1 MDSAYNFKGEIKRK
15 YKTKKN
21 QDDSLKSILF
31 YRGTKRNN
39 FFTDDSGLYF
49 DCNDKKSEEFMRF
62 RSDNKFF
69 DGLNKKAVFEYK
81 KVRSGNSDFLW
92 IKYRTFALKLNQY
105 QDNFNDRKNYFLESF
120 SLVRLWNT
128 SILAAIIIGM
138 MSMSLVY
145 RYLGQGVD
153 AKDETVVKAVAGVSM
168 EQEEEKEISSREE
181 DDKYIVDLAKYLE
194 IEASKDFNRKV
205 KELVKGYPIEHFLP
219 YLLNEDH
226 EVVSFYI
233 AIARKESNWGKRVPV
248 LNGKDCYN
256 YVGYRGKSE
265 KMGTGGHTCFA
276 NREEAVRV
284 VSRRIEELIKKYG
297 RDTAKEMVVWKC
309 GSDCNATGGQA
320 AANKWISDVDT
331 ILKELKKSKK

>member
-1 MDSAYNFKGEIKRK
+1 MDSAYTSRTELKRK
-15 YKTKKN
+15 YEVKKN
-21 QDDSLKSILF
+21 QEEDLKSVLF
-31 YRGTKRNN
+31 YRGNKRHR

-49 DCNDKKSEEFMRF
+49 DCNDQDSAKFVRF

-69 DGLNKKAVFEYK
+69 DSLNSRVTDDYK
-81 KVRSGNSDFLW
+81 KFRADKNDFLW
-92 IKYRTFALKLNQY
+92 TKYRKFALKLNQY
-105 QDNFNDRKNYFLESF
+105 QDNFNDRKNSFLESF
-120 SLVRLWNT
+120 SLLRLWNT

-153 AKDETVVKAVAGVSM
+153 AKDEPIVKAVAGVSM
-168 EQEEEKEISSREE
+168 EQEEEKEISSKEE
-181 DDKYIVDLAKYLE
+181 DDKYIVDLSKYLE

-205 KELVKGYPIEHFLP
+205 KELVRGYPIEAFLP

-276 NREEAVRV
+276 NREEAVKV
-284 VSRRIEELIKKYG
+284 VSKRIEELIKKYG

-320 AANKWISDVDT
+320 AANKWISDVDM
-331 ILKELKKSKK
+331 ILKELKKEKK